1 MPSLDP
7 ILNLFIGLALT
18 FGSFSLLTGAIVEAL
33 ASARAWRS
41 KTLVTGIGQMLNDTT
56 LQGVAAKVL
65 EHPAV
70 NPLLAVAPDG
80 KLNAKRPAYI
90 EPAQFAAALVDVL
103 KIPEQIEDGAGRLE
117 AALMHVE
124 DPQLKRFLTGLLE
137 RAKGDMAQFRSG
149 IAAWFDSAMDRV
161 SGGYKRNVQLWNFLV
176 ALALAAGMNV
186 NALAV
191 AQQLWVQPGLSASL
205 AASIRATS
213 PPPPALPVPVAQPP
227 ADAGEPPPPTQGPQQ
242 VDPQQQSYEQ
252 LYSLWSRSLPFGWA
266 NVAVPQGSWD
276 WAKTVAL
283 LLAGWMI
290 SASSTLFGAP
300 FWFDTLQKLAR
311 IRSSGPSPREAA
323 AARGEGQAV
332 VRAGLQVG
340 AATAPP
346 G

>member
-1 MPSLDP
+1 MLSLDP

-18 FGSFSLLTGAIVEAL
+18 FGSFSLLTAAIVEAL
-33 ASARAWRS
+33 ASARGWRS
-41 KTLVTGIGQMLNDTT
+41 KTLVTGIGQMLNDTA

-80 KLNAKRPAYI
+80 RLNARRPTYI

-103 KIPEQIEDGAGRLE
+103 KIPEQVEAGAGRLE

-124 DPQLKRFLTGLLE
+124 DPQLKRFLAGLLA
-137 RAKGDMAQFRSG
+137 RATGDMAQFRSG
-149 IAAWFDSAMDRV
+149 VAAWFDSAMDRV
-161 SGGYKRNVQLWNFLV
+161 SGGYKRNVQLWNFLI
-176 ALALAAGMNV
+176 ALLLAAGMNV

-205 AASIRATS
+205 AETIRAS
-213 PPPPALPVPVAQPP
+213 VPAPTPAPAQAPTLP
-227 ADAGEPPPPTQGPQQ
+227 ADAGQPPAE
-242 VDPQQQSYEQ
+242 QQQQQQDYER
-252 LYSLWSRSLPFGWA
+252 LYDLWSRSLPFGWA
-266 NVAVPQGSWD
+266 NVAVPQDAWD

-283 LLAGWMI
+283 CLVGWLI
-290 SASSTLFGAP
+290 SAFSTLFGAP
-300 FWFDTLQKLAR
+300 FWFDSLQKLAR

-323 AARGEGQAV
+323 TARGDGQSV

-340 AATAPP
+340 AATAAPSRD
-346 G
+346 

>member
-7 ILNLFIGLALT
+7 ILNLFLGLALT

-41 KTLVTGIGQMLNDTT
+41 KTLVAGIGQMLNDTT

-65 EHPAV
+65 DHPAV

-90 EPAQFAAALVDVL
+90 EPTQFAAALVDVL
-103 KIPEQIEDGAGRLE
+103 RIPERIEDGAGRLE

-124 DPQLKRFLTGLLE
+124 DPQLKQFLVGLLV

-161 SGGYKRNVQLWNFLV
+161 SGGYKRHVQLWNFLV
-176 ALALAAGMNV
+176 ALVLAAGMNV

-205 AASIRATS
+205 AESVRASL
-213 PPPPALPVPVAQPP
+213 PPPAVAPAPVPPRPAGADQPS
-227 ADAGEPPPPTQGPQQ
+227 PPIQGQQQ
-242 VDPQQQSYEQ
+242 VDPQQQNYAQ

-266 NVAVPQGSWD
+266 NVVVPQGPWD

-283 LLAGWMI
+283 FLVGWLI

-311 IRSSGPSPREAA
+311 VRSSGPSPREAA

-340 AATAPP
+340 AAPAPP

>member
-1 MPSLDP
+1 MLSLDP

-18 FGSFSLLTGAIVEAL
+18 FGSFSLLTGTIVEAL
-33 ASARAWRS
+33 ASARNWRS
-41 KTLVTGIGQMLNDTT
+41 KTPVTGIGQMLNDTT

-80 KLNAKRPAYI
+80 QLNAKRPAYI

-103 KIPEQIEDGAGRLE
+103 KIPEQIEDGADRLE

-124 DPQLKRFLTGLLE
+124 DPQLRRFLAGLLT

-176 ALALAAGMNV
+176 ALLLAAGMKV

-205 AASIRATS
+205 MESVRATTS
-213 PPPPALPVPVAQPP
+213 PRRQPWP
-227 ADAGEPPPPTQGPQQ
+227 RCRA
-242 VDPQQQSYEQ
+242 
-252 LYSLWSRSLPFGWA
+252 SRKP
-266 NVAVPQGSWD
+266 
-276 WAKTVAL
+276 
-283 LLAGWMI
+283 
-290 SASSTLFGAP
+290 
-300 FWFDTLQKLAR
+300 
-311 IRSSGPSPREAA
+311 IRSSRTTRRCTASGPGACLWAA
-323 AARGEGQAV
+323 PMSRCRRVHGTGRRQS
-332 VRAGLQVG
+332 RCSWPAG
-340 AATAPP
+340 
-346 G
+346 